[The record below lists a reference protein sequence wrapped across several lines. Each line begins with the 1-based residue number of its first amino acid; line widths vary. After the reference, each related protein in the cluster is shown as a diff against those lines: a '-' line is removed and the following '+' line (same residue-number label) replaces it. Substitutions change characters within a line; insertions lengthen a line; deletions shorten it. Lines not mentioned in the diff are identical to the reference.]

1 MNREHLHSKIRS
13 IIEYSDV
20 QVVQYSYL
28 FFRVNAGMV
37 YNTIH
42 VILRILGI
50 RLLYIIHGS
59 LKGCSY

>member
-1 MNREHLHSKIRS
+1 MNRERLHSKLRS